1 MMICELLNTQLD
13 DYLDGELAPAVREEL
28 DGHLPHCGACRAV
41 VARARRLQQA
51 LGAYPVSGPRPDFFD
66 RALAT
71 ARASEN
77 RESGSSASA
86 APRWTTGRIG
96 ALAAG
101 VAVFIVTGLLL
112 QSLQLNG
119 PSPAPGDAGGEAG
132 AMAGV
137 SMAMHETRTVNLV
150 FSSAAELQGVSLTV
164 DLPAG
169 VELAG
174 YMGLDHVRWS
184 TRLQAG
190 KNVLPLELVAIGG
203 SGGELV
209 ARLQHE
215 GEEKVFTVS
224 VAVI

>member
-1 MMICELLNTQLD
+1 MICELLNTQLD

-28 DGHLPHCGACRAV
+28 DGHLPHCEACRAV
-41 VARARRLQQA
+41 VARARQLQQA
-51 LGAYPVSGPRPDFFD
+51 LGAYPVSGPTPDFFD
-66 RALAT
+66 RALAI

-112 QSLQLNG
+112 QNPQLNG
-119 PSPAPGDAGGEAG
+119 PNPAAGDTG

-150 FSSAAELQGVSLTV
+150 FSSAAELQDVSLTV